1 MGQEER
7 RQLYRSFGFLSTIG
21 INMVVATCIG
31 LAMGHY
37 LDLWL
42 QTKPWG
48 TIFFLL
54 CGIIAGFKNV
64 FVLTRREQQRME
76 QFEEQSHR
84 DDDRG

>member
-1 MGQEER
+1 MGQDER

-31 LAMGHY
+31 LAMGYY
-37 LDLWL
+37 LDKWL
-42 QTKPWG
+42 QTSPWC
-48 TIFFLL
+48 TLLFLV

-64 FVLTRREQQRME
+64 FILTRREQQRME
-76 QFEEQSHR
+76 RIEEQAKR